1 MVMKLRAWLLLL
13 LVGVLVSVT
22 PLAYTSP
29 PDPSW
34 IGGIYDGGD
43 CDDVVVFIV
52 SAAALGEPVV
62 SANARPAP
70 IVMGCAPQ
78 ASKMPIPRP
87 AFSSNPVRAP
97 PTSSPPVLT
106 SFS

>member
-1 MVMKLRAWLLLL
+1 MLMKLRAWLLLL

-43 CDDVVVFIV
+43 FDDVVVFIV

-70 IVMGCAPQ
+70 LIIGCAPQ
-78 ASKMPIPRP
+78 AGEMPIPSA

-97 PTSSPPVLT
+97 PTS
-106 SFS
+106 

>member
-1 MVMKLRAWLLLL
+1 MKLRSSLL
-13 LVGVLVSVT
+13 LVLIGVLVSVT

-43 CDDVVVFIV
+43 FDDVVVFIV
-52 SAAALGEPVV
+52 SVAALGEPVV

-70 IVMGCAPQ
+70 LIIGCAPQ
-78 ASKMPIPRP
+78 AGEMPIPSA

-97 PTSSPPVLT
+97 PVS
-106 SFS
+106 

>member
-1 MVMKLRAWLLLL
+1 MKLRSSLL
-13 LVGVLVSVT
+13 LVLVCVLVSVT

-34 IGGIYDGGD
+34 IGGIYDDGD
-43 CDDVVVFIV
+43 FDDVVVFIV

-62 SANARPAP
+62 PANARPAP

-78 ASKMPIPRP
+78 TSKIPIARP

-97 PTSSPPVLT
+97 PVS
-106 SFS
+106 

>member
-1 MVMKLRAWLLLL
+1 MLMKLRSSLL
-13 LVGVLVSVT
+13 LVLIGVLVSVT

-43 CDDVVVFIV
+43 FDDVVVFIV
-52 SAAALGEPVV
+52 SVAALGEPVV

-70 IVMGCAPQ
+70 LIIGCAPQ
-78 ASKMPIPRP
+78 AGEMPIPSA

-97 PTSSPPVLT
+97 PVS
-106 SFS
+106 

>member
-1 MVMKLRAWLLLL
+1 MKLRSSLLLV

-34 IGGIYDGGD
+34 IGGIYDDGD
-43 CDDVVVFIV
+43 FDDVVVFIV

-62 SANARPAP
+62 SANAGPAP
-70 IVMGCAPQ
+70 LVIGCAPQ
-78 ASKMPIPRP
+78 AGDMPIPSP

-97 PTSSPPVLT
+97 PVS
-106 SFS
+106 

>member
-1 MVMKLRAWLLLL
+1 MLMKLRSSLL
-13 LVGVLVSVT
+13 LVLVCVLVSVT

-43 CDDVVVFIV
+43 FDDVVVFIV
-52 SAAALGEPVV
+52 SVAALGEPVV

-70 IVMGCAPQ
+70 IVMGCALQ

-97 PTSSPPVLT
+97 PTS
-106 SFS
+106 

>member
-1 MVMKLRAWLLLL
+1 MLMKLRSSLLLV

-34 IGGIYDGGD
+34 IGGIYDDGD
-43 CDDVVVFIV
+43 FDDVVVFIV

-70 IVMGCAPQ
+70 LVIGCAPQ
-78 ASKMPIPRP
+78 AGQMPIPGP
-87 AFSSNPVRAP
+87 GCSSNPVRAP
-97 PTSSPPVLT
+97 PVS
-106 SFS
+106 

>member
-1 MVMKLRAWLLLL
+1 MLMKLRAWLLLL

-43 CDDVVVFIV
+43 FDDVMVFIV

-78 ASKMPIPRP
+78 TSKIPIPRS

-97 PTSSPPVLT
+97 PTS
-106 SFS
+106 

>member
-1 MVMKLRAWLLLL
+1 MLMKLRSSLLLV

-34 IGGIYDGGD
+34 IAGIYDGGD
-43 CDDVVVFIV
+43 FDDVVVFIV

-62 SANARPAP
+62 SANARPVP
-70 IVMGCAPQ
+70 IVIGGAPQ
-78 ASKMPIPRP
+78 ACEMPIPTP
-87 AFSSNPVRAP
+87 AFPSIPVPGP
-97 PTSSPPVLT
+97 PFSSP
-106 SFS
+106 SCSHQF